1 MKKYLKGLLLLVVA
15 LLVVIPTVKANA
27 ANKVKVYM
35 FEAGGC
41 PYCEA
46 EEEYLKGLD
55 GYGKTFELI
64 KKELYVDHV
73 DWAQGKDYEL
83 GKKVAEEFKKVGFD
97 QASYQ
102 GTPFIVVSDIYAAA
116 TYNPDLESVIEEAIK
131 KGDKDIVGC
140 YEKGKDNCL
149 KHLSKD
155 NNSVSVT
162 NADIIIMSIMSAVI
176 SVACAVAV
184 IVVFV
189 IKSNADRKAI
199 IAAVTT
205 SKK

>member
-1 MKKYLKGLLLLVVA
+1 MKKYLKSLLLLVVA

-27 ANKVKVYM
+27 ADKVKVYM

-73 DWAQGKDYEL
+73 DWKQGKDYEL
-83 GKKVAEEFKKVGFD
+83 GKKVAEAFQKVGFD

-102 GTPFIVVSDIYAAA
+102 GTPFVVVSDIYAVAA
-116 TYNPDLESVIEEAIK
+116 YNPNLEETIKEAIE

-140 YEKGKDNCL
+140 YESGKDNCL
-149 KHLSKD
+149 KHLEKKSETSTSTS
-155 NNSVSVT
+155 NT
-162 NADIIIMSIMSAVI
+162 DIIIWTVSCTVI
-176 SVACAVAV
+176 IAVAY
-184 IVVFV
+184 FV
-189 IKSNADRKAI
+189 KSTIDKKEILAAI
-199 IAAVTT
+199 EANKK
-205 SKK
+205 SK